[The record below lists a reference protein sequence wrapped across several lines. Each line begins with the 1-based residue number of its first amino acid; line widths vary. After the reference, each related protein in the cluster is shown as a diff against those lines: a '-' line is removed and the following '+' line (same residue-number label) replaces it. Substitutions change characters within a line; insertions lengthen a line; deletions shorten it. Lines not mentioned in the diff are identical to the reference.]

1 MEKVDKEL
9 DSKINVKFEKLDYR
23 IDNMKEETAAQ
34 TKKQDTLIIINKT
47 KIDSMENAMT
57 HAKAAVDEAKA
68 RVNTVAEKL
77 GGLAASIDN
86 TKKHLAEE
94 ILSKYKET
102 QSKIENNQQHALTL
116 IQEFK
121 QV

>member
-1 MEKVDKEL
+1 LEKVDKEL

-86 TKKHLAEE
+86 TKKHLVEE
-94 ILSKYKET
+94 I
-102 QSKIENNQQHALTL
+102 
-116 IQEFK
+116 
-121 QV
+121 